1 MGTKTLI
8 LKEKKENPNKKPET
22 KSNKYYNN
30 LNKTPKMT
38 KMMKIQKIRKNQMM
52 TFAKMKINVK
62 EQLKL
67 TRQIKK
73 T

>member
-8 LKEKKENPNKKPET
+8 LKEKKENPNKKLEI

-30 LNKTPKMT
+30 LNKTS
-38 KMMKIQKIRKNQMM
+38 KMMKMTIQKIHKNQMM
-52 TFAKMKINVK
+52 TLAKMKINVK
-62 EQLKL
+62 KQLKL